1 MNVGYMSV
9 RHTNVRQHERHGE
22 ARCLKVSFAPMDH
35 RSQSRLNGLCGYVVD
50 RVTHLR
56 KDTGW
61 LAARLA
67 DPASRVVPVWR
78 SRNLIHVGDD
88 LSAVMLSSEQAG
100 ELLALAETVVL
111 LGEDEGIAYFAA
123 SVSAQ
128 ENDLHVRLSML
139 GEFRDLRDTAALLPA
154 REGTLLAHA
163 RAMMFWHQT
172 HQHCGSCGAPTRL
185 KEAGHSRVCTNEDC
199 KRSVYPRTDPAVIV
213 SVGRYDRLLLG
224 RKPDWPAGRFSTVA
238 GFVEPGETLEEAVAR
253 EVKEETGIV
262 CAEVTYHSSQPWPFP
277 SSIMLGFHAEA
288 STDEITVD
296 ITELD
301 DARWFTRAQMMDGL
315 LSGSFLL
322 PRSLSISFRLIEDWF
337 DAGRPAGMPT
347 LRELGAGRTW

>member
-1 MNVGYMSV
+1 
-9 RHTNVRQHERHGE
+9 
-22 ARCLKVSFAPMDH
+22 MDH
-35 RSQSRLNGLCGYVVD
+35 RSQSRRNGLCGHVVD
-50 RVTHLR
+50 RITHLR
-56 KDTGW
+56 SDEGW
-61 LAARLA
+61 LAARLT
-67 DPASRVVPVWR
+67 DPNSRVVPVWR
-78 SRNLIHVGDD
+78 SRNLIRVGDD
-88 LSAVMLSSEQAG
+88 LSAVMLELSEAG
-100 ELLALAETVVL
+100 ELLASTDTIVL
-111 LGEDEGIAYFAA
+111 LGEEDGIAYFAA

-128 ENDLHVRLSML
+128 DSEQHQRLCML
-139 GEFRDLRDTAALLPA
+139 GEFRDLRETAQLLSA
-154 REGTLLAHA
+154 REGALLAHA

-172 HQHCGSCGAPTRL
+172 HRHCGTCGAPTRL
-185 KEAGHSRVCTNEDC
+185 VEAGHSRVCTDESC

-213 SVGRYDRLLLG
+213 SVSRGDRLLLG

-262 CAEVTYHSSQPWPFP
+262 CDEVTYHSSQPWPFP
-277 SSIMLGFHAEA
+277 SSIMLGFHATA

-296 ITELD
+296 TTELD
-301 DARWFTRAQMMDGL
+301 DARWFTRDEMVTGL

-337 DAGRPAGMPT
+337 DAGRAEGTPT